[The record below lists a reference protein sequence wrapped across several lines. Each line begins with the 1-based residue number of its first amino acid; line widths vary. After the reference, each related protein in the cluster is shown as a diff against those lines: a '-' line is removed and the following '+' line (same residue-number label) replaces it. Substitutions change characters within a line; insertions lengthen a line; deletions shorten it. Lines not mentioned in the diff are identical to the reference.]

1 MTLHNEN
8 QTMRIQTFVGTSH
21 TENRLPTV
29 TAASRETS
37 IATSRPLQPWRSPTP
52 VVGDGHRRR
61 A

>member
-29 TAASRETS
+29 TALSRETWV
-37 IATSRPLQPWRSPTP
+37 ATSRPSQPRRSPTP
-52 VVGDGHRRR
+52 VVGKDHRRR